1 MRNAPLFSLS
11 PKLVGMGGATV
22 LLHLAGI
29 AVGWALRR
37 GNVWLPR
44 AAGAAV
50 VALGAALLVQAA

>member
-11 PKLVGMGGATV
+11 PKLVGMVGATV

>member
-11 PKLVGMGGATV
+11 PKLVGMVGATV
-22 LLHLAGI
+22 LLQLAGI

-37 GNVWLPR
+37 GNVCLPR